1 MNKEQFLEIMER
13 QLVRLPKA
21 DRDDIL
27 SDYED
32 NFARGLE
39 EGLSEDQVSERLGD
53 PAELAQT
60 YLENLPEGA
69 KGAPY
74 IATEV
79 EAEQPAAEQ
88 PTVVEQPVV
97 NENAYTYQA
106 PTYTSPETSTPTYGY
121 AQPAAAK
128 AAPVKTD
135 NSGMIALVVLL
146 SIFVALPVAG
156 AIISAWFTLLG
167 ISAGA
172 IGCGIGLMVAA
183 IAAIVVNGMLGA
195 GLMLFGIASFVLF
208 ALMIVGLIAG
218 AKGIY
223 LLIKWYV
230 EKCKQIINGNGGL
243 N

>member
-1 MNKEQFLEIMER
+1 MNKEQFLDIMER

-39 EGLSEDQVSERLGD
+39 EGLSEEQVSERLGD
-53 PAELAQT
+53 PAELSKT

-74 IATEV
+74 IAPEP
-79 EAEQPAAEQ
+79 EPQPEPEQP
-88 PTVVEQPVV
+88 VIKEQPVV
-97 NENAYTYQA
+97 NENTYTYQA

-121 AQPAAAK
+121 AQPAAAQT
-128 AAPVKTD
+128 PVKTD

-156 AIISAWFTLLG
+156 AIIGAWFTLVG
-167 ISAGA
+167 FAFGA
-172 IGCGIGLMVAA
+172 AGCGIALLVAAVAA
-183 IAAIVVNGMLGA
+183 IVANGMLGA
-195 GLMLFGIASFVLF
+195 GLMLFGIASFVLA
-208 ALMIVGLIAG
+208 ALMVIGLIAG

-230 EKCKQIINGNGGL
+230 EKCKDIINGNGGL